1 VRTFSG
7 PRLRA
12 QRVRSGL
19 SAAQLAAC
27 IGRSAWAVYDY
38 ETGRATPPI
47 PVADALADAVGV
59 SLDALLADDRPK
71 AVAA

>member
-1 VRTFSG
+1 VRTFCG

-19 SAAQLAAC
+19 TITELAART
-27 IGRSAWAVYDY
+27 GRSVWVLYDY
-38 ETGRATPPI
+38 ETGRAQPPI

-59 SLDALLADDRPK
+59 SLDVLLADDRQ
-71 AVAA
+71 AVTV